1 MKKKVKYRFF
11 LNNLRHMTNIITKQQ
26 QQLGYVNMKNIS
38 LNFKNKNAKQY
49 QHILEHY
56 IGEILFMSILCSK
69 F

>member
-1 MKKKVKYRFF
+1 
-11 LNNLRHMTNIITKQQ
+11 MTNIITKQQ